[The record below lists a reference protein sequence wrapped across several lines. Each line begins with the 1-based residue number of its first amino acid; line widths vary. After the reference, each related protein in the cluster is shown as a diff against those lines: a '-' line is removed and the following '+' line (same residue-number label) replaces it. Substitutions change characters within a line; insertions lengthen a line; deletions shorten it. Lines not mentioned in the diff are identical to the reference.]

1 MKRLLCL
8 LLALWLLTLPA
19 FASGQVQTLLRA
31 TDEDGTVCSDTPL
44 GSYAADAVRLAAGT
58 DLALLPS
65 DLLGLNLQP
74 GNVTGETLALSILRD
89 EPIYLIT
96 LTPADLKDI
105 LEIAS
110 STLSLDEEES
120 LDTKASHWGGF
131 LQVSGIQVIYDVPAP
146 AGERVYEAAWADDT
160 ELDLTDDETLLTAA
174 VPASL
179 LDGTYGY
186 PVLSPQGE
194 VGMLRAIILDR
205 IAAEGVTQAPASRRI
220 VLYGARQNE
229 IVDFFPPELIVV
241 VVLIFAFFG
250 GHKWRRSVNF
260 ER

>member
-8 LLALWLLTLPA
+8 LLAFWLLTLPA
-19 FASGQVQTLLRA
+19 LASGQVQTLLRA

-65 DLLGLNLQP
+65 GLLGLNLQP
-74 GNVTGETLALSILRD
+74 GPVTEESLALSILRD
-89 EPIYLIT
+89 EPIHIVT
-96 LTPADLKDI
+96 LTPAGLKDM
-105 LEIAS
+105 LETAA
-110 STLSLDEEES
+110 STLTLDEEES
-120 LDTKASHWGGF
+120 LDKEASHWDGF

-146 AGERVYEAAWADDT
+146 VGGRVYEVAWEDDT
-160 ELDLTDDETLLTAA
+160 ELDLTDDETPITAA

-186 PVLSPQGE
+186 PALPSQGE
-194 VGMLRAIILDR
+194 AGTLRAILLER

-229 IVDFFPPELIVV
+229 IVDFFPPGLIVV